1 MGGIKSFFKIIGN
14 GFKKA
19 GRFIKDKAFPVVG
32 RLAKPVFGMLSGL
45 PGMIGNVG
53 RIGSTVTGA
62 LTGITNQI
70 PNEKARDKIQGI
82 INNVN
87 DKFQNAVQT
96 GQNFANNANNI
107 VDKVKNDPNIQRLQE
122 HFKHRPV
129 DTASILKVPK

>member
-1 MGGIKSFFKIIGN
+1 MVIKSFFKKIGN

-19 GRFIKDKAFPVVG
+19 GRFIKDKVFPVVG
-32 RLAKPVFGMLSGL
+32 RLAKPVFGMLSWL
-45 PGMIGNVG
+45 PGMIWNVG
-53 RIGSTVTGA
+53 RIGNAVTNT

-70 PNEKARDKIQGI
+70 PNEKARDKIQGV

-87 DKFQNAVQT
+87 DKFQGAVQT

-122 HFKHRPV
+122 HFKKKYPV
-129 DTASILKVPK
+129 DIAGKISPK

>member
-1 MGGIKSFFKIIGN
+1 MVIKSFFKKIGN

-19 GRFIKDKAFPVVG
+19 GRFIKDKVFPVVG
-32 RLAKPVFGMLSGL
+32 RLAKPVFGMLSWL
-45 PGMIGNVG
+45 PWMIWNVG
-53 RIGSTVTGA
+53 RIGNAVTNT

-70 PNEKARDKIQGI
+70 PNEKARDKIQGV

-87 DKFQNAVQT
+87 DKFQGAVQT

-122 HFKHRPV
+122 HFKKKYPV
-129 DTASILKVPK
+129 DIAGKISPK